1 MNQYKYLLGTGER
14 KGGEKEKKK
23 ENKND
28 GVHASE
34 LSPDEKFCLHFSF
47 LSCNL
52 VYNFE
57 IFHHFK
63 FLMPRLFLSYTR

>member
-1 MNQYKYLLGTGER
+1 MNHKYLLGTGER

-34 LSPDEKFCLHFSF
+34 VSPDEKFCL
-47 LSCNL
+47 
-52 VYNFE
+52 
-57 IFHHFK
+57 
-63 FLMPRLFLSYTR
+63 LFPFFPVI